1 MGRPDC
7 FSAIEFV
14 YENFAPADFP
24 IFEFVRVG
32 TYLIRRWSRASPS
45 GYNFHVPS
53 SPNFNDVMCNIS
65 TLSNHSPHTVS
76 ITSISEYHSHP
87 HSAPPKHTF
96 VTTTIIHHASPTN
109 KMSIGSVKA
118 NFDRLS
124 VERINQFQQLKRE
137 AAEAK
142 LYYLRDTHAPEEFDK
157 LVDEEL
163 HRADTIIVEPNISLK
178 DVIRTVKKKMS
189 CLSKRKIS

>member
-1 MGRPDC
+1 
-7 FSAIEFV
+7 
-14 YENFAPADFP
+14 
-24 IFEFVRVG
+24 
-32 TYLIRRWSRASPS
+32 
-45 GYNFHVPS
+45 
-53 SPNFNDVMCNIS
+53 
-65 TLSNHSPHTVS
+65 
-76 ITSISEYHSHP
+76 
-87 HSAPPKHTF
+87 
-96 VTTTIIHHASPTN
+96 
-109 KMSIGSVKA
+109 MSIGSVKA